1 MRRHVVP
8 LTPADAG
15 GLGVCAACTRWT
27 LDPVAGRAET
37 DARAANRA
45 WIEEVSRDWGT
56 CGLLLRLDDVREG
69 PVAAHALFAPA
80 ALAPGTGTFATSPAS
95 PDAVVLLALRV
106 APSYAGRGLGRHL
119 VQAVAKDLLAR
130 DQTALEAF
138 ADTRTPSAPCL
149 LPADFLL
156 ACGFG
161 VHRAHARTPRL
172 RMDLSTTVRW
182 REGVGAVV
190 SRLAPRRERAPGLGH
205 QPRG

>member
-15 GLGVCAACTRWT
+15 GLGACGGCARWT

-37 DARAANRA
+37 DVAAANRS
-45 WIEEVSRDWGT
+45 WIAEVEQSWGP
-56 CGLLLRLDDVREG
+56 CGLLLRLDDAREG
-69 PVAAHALFAPA
+69 PVAAHALYAPA
-80 ALAPGTGTFATSPAS
+80 ALAPGTQAFATSPAS
-95 PDAVVLLALRV
+95 PDAVVLLTLRV
-106 APSYAGRGLGRHL
+106 SPEHAGRGLGRHL
-119 VQAVAKDLLAR
+119 VQAVTKDLLGR

-138 ADTRTPSAPCL
+138 ADSRTPPAPCL

-172 RMDLSTTVRW
+172 RMDLSTTLRW
-182 REGVGAVV
+182 REGVGAMV
-190 SRLAPRRERAPGLGH
+190 SRLSPRRQGAPGLGH

>member
-8 LTPADAG
+8 LTPADVG

-27 LDPVAGRAET
+27 LDPVAGRVES
-37 DARAANRA
+37 DAAAANRA
-45 WIEEVSRDWGT
+45 WIEEVSQSWGP
-56 CGLLLRLDDVREG
+56 CGLLLRLDDAREG

-80 ALAPGTGTFATSPAS
+80 ALAPGAQAFATSPAS

-106 APSYAGRGLGRHL
+106 APEYAGRGLGRHL

-130 DQTALEAF
+130 DQIALEAF

-149 LPADFLL
+149 LPAGFLL

-182 REGVGAVV
+182 REGVDAVV
-190 SRLAPRRERAPGLGH
+190 SRLSPRRQRAPGLGH
-205 QPRG
+205 QPRS